1 MPAIPQLTG
10 IKQKTQDSSSESTK
24 TKYLDADK
32 KVDIKSYLDKLN
44 KEEKSGLKGIEVRET
59 PKQLGKDD
67 FLKLLITQLTQQDPT
82 NPMKDQDFIAQMAQF
97 SSLEQMKNISSGISR
112 MEAKQSYSLVGKVV
126 SGPDMVTGETVV
138 GLAAALF
145 FDADGK
151 SYVRVNGRSVEVEK
165 ITLISDPSVL
175 NLEKDMSPNVS
186 NKENQSEKK
195 STSVQENQEPS
206 DKSTTKQSVHEALP
220 MTEKS
225 VDWNY
230 PGAKTN
236 KGTNYDK

>member
-1 MPAIPQLTG
+1 MPIPQLSG
-10 IKQKTQDSSSESTK
+10 IKTKTIESSSESTK
-24 TKYLDADK
+24 TKYMDADK
-32 KVDIKSYLDKLN
+32 KVDIKSYLDRLN
-44 KEEKSGLKGIEVRET
+44 KEEKAGLKGIEVRET

-82 NPMKDQDFIAQMAQF
+82 SPMKDQDFIAQMAQF
-97 SSLEQMKNISSGISR
+97 SSLEQMKNISTGISR
-112 MEAKQSYSLVGKVV
+112 MEAKQSYTLVGKVV
-126 SGPDMVTGETVV
+126 SGPDIVTGETVV

-175 NLEKDMSPNVS
+175 NLEKDMSPKPS
-186 NKENQSEKK
+186 SKENEIEKK

-206 DKSTTKQSVHEALP
+206 DKSTTKQSVHETIPNLDKP
-220 MTEKS
+220 

-236 KGTNYDK
+236 KGTNYEK

>member
-1 MPAIPQLTG
+1 MPVPQLSG
-10 IKQKTQDSSSESTK
+10 IKTKTQEPSSESTK
-24 TKYLDADK
+24 TKYMDADK
-32 KVDIKSYLDKLN
+32 KVDIKSYLDRLN
-44 KEEKSGLKGIEVRET
+44 KEEKAGLKGIEVRET

-82 NPMKDQDFIAQMAQF
+82 SPMKDQDFIAQMAQF

-126 SGPDMVTGETVV
+126 SGPDMVTGETVI

-175 NLEKDMSPNVS
+175 NLEKDMSLKPTL
-186 NKENQSEKK
+186 KENEIEKK
-195 STSVQENQEPS
+195 ITSIQENQEPT
-206 DKSTTKQSVHEALP
+206 DKSTTKQSVHETLP
-220 MTEKS
+220 NLEKP

-236 KGTNYDK
+236 KGTNYEK

>member
-1 MPAIPQLTG
+1 MPTPQLTG
-10 IKQKTQDSSSESTK
+10 IKSKIPEASSESTK
-24 TKYLDADK
+24 TKYIDADK
-32 KVDIKSYLDKLN
+32 KVDIKSYLDRLN
-44 KEEKSGLKGIEVRET
+44 KEEKAGLKGIEVRET

-165 ITLISDPSVL
+165 ITLISDPSIL
-175 NLEKDMSPNVS
+175 NLEKDMSPINNS
-186 NKENQSEKK
+186 KENQNEKK
-195 STSVQENQEPS
+195 SSSVQENQNTS

-220 MTEKS
+220 NLDKP

-236 KGTNYDK
+236 KGTNYEK

>member
-10 IKQKTQDSSSESTK
+10 IKQKTQDSSSESAK

-82 NPMKDQDFIAQMAQF
+82 NPMKDHDFIAQMAQF

-220 MTEKS
+220 MKERS

>member
-1 MPAIPQLTG
+1 MPTPQLTG
-10 IKQKTQDSSSESTK
+10 IKSKTQEASSDSIK
-24 TKYLDADK
+24 TKYMDADK
-32 KVDIKSYLDKLN
+32 KVDIKSYLDRLN
-44 KEEKSGLKGIEVRET
+44 KEEKAGLKGIEIRET

-126 SGPDMVTGETVV
+126 SGPDMVNGETVV
-138 GLAAALF
+138 GIAAALF

-175 NLEKDMSPNVS
+175 NLEKDMSL
-186 NKENQSEKK
+186 KETEIEKK
-195 STSVQENQEPS
+195 SSSVQENIEPS

-220 MTEKS
+220 KLEKP

-236 KGTNYDK
+236 KGTNYEK

>member
-1 MPAIPQLTG
+1 MPVPQLTG
-10 IKQKTQDSSSESTK
+10 IKSKISESSSESTK
-24 TKYLDADK
+24 IKYMDADK

-44 KEEKSGLKGIEVRET
+44 KEEKAGLKGIEVRET

-126 SGPDMVTGETVV
+126 SGPDMVTGEAVV
-138 GLAAALF
+138 GIAAALF

-165 ITLISDPSVL
+165 ITLISDPAVL
-175 NLEKDMSPNVS
+175 NLDREVSPVSKSKDA
-186 NKENQSEKK
+186 ENEKK
-195 STSVQENQEPS
+195 STSIQENQNAS
-206 DKSTTKQSVHEALP
+206 DKSTTKQSGREVLP
-220 MTEKS
+220 FVERQ

-230 PGAKTN
+230 PGANTN
-236 KGTNYDK
+236 KGTNYEK

>member
-1 MPAIPQLTG
+1 MPTPPISG
-10 IKQKTQDSSSESTK
+10 IKPKSIDPSTESTK

-32 KVDIKSYLDKLN
+32 KVDIKSYLDKLS

-67 FLKLLITQLTQQDPT
+67 FLKLLITQLSQQDPT

-97 SSLEQMKNISSGISR
+97 SSLEQMKNISAGITR

-138 GLAAALF
+138 GIAAALF

-175 NLEKDMSPNVS
+175 NQEKEISTN
-186 NKENQSEKK
+186 NIKENQIEKK
-195 STSVQENQEPS
+195 TSIQENQNLS
-206 DKSTTKQSVHEALP
+206 DIGTAKQSVHETIQSLDKP
-220 MTEKS
+220 

-236 KGTNYDK
+236 KGTNYEK

>member
-1 MPAIPQLTG
+1 MPVPQLSG
-10 IKQKTQDSSSESTK
+10 IKSKIPDSSSESTK
-24 TKYLDADK
+24 IKYMDADK

-44 KEEKSGLKGIEVRET
+44 KEEKAGLKGIEVRET

-82 NPMKDQDFIAQMAQF
+82 NPLKDQDFIAQMAQF
-97 SSLEQMKNISSGISR
+97 SGLEQMKNISSGISR

-126 SGPDMVTGETVV
+126 SGPDIVTGEAVV
-138 GLAAALF
+138 GVAAALF

-151 SYVRVNGRSVEVEK
+151 SFVRVNGRSIEVEK
-165 ITLISDPSVL
+165 ITLISDPSIL
-175 NLEKDMSPNVS
+175 NVEK
-186 NKENQSEKK
+186 EQSSIINSKDLDIEKK
-195 STSVQENQEPS
+195 SSSIQENQRTS
-206 DKSTTKQSVHEALP
+206 DKSTTKQPIHEVLP
-220 MTEKS
+220 VLEKP

-236 KGTNYDK
+236 KGTDYEK

>member
-1 MPAIPQLTG
+1 MPTPPLSG
-10 IKQKTQDSSSESTK
+10 IKTKTSDPSSESTK
-24 TKYLDADK
+24 TKYMDADK
-32 KVDIKSYLDKLN
+32 KVDIKSYLDRLN
-44 KEEKSGLKGIEVRET
+44 KEEKLGLKGIEVRET

-67 FLKLLITQLTQQDPT
+67 FLKLLITQLSQQDPT
-82 NPMKDQDFIAQMAQF
+82 SPMKDQDFIAQMAQF

-126 SGPDMVTGETVV
+126 SGPDLVTGETVV

-175 NLEKDMSPNVS
+175 NLEKDMSPKPS
-186 NKENQSEKK
+186 SKENEIEKK

-206 DKSTTKQSVHEALP
+206 DKSTTKQSVHETIPNLDKP
-220 MTEKS
+220 

-236 KGTNYDK
+236 KGTNYEK

>member
-1 MPAIPQLTG
+1 VLKYAG
-10 IKQKTQDSSSESTK
+10 IIS
-24 TKYLDADK
+24 
-32 KVDIKSYLDKLN
+32 
-44 KEEKSGLKGIEVRET
+44 
-59 PKQLGKDD
+59 P
-67 FLKLLITQLTQQDPT
+67 
-82 NPMKDQDFIAQMAQF
+82 
-97 SSLEQMKNISSGISR
+97 ISSAS
-112 MEAKQSYSLVGKVV
+112 QS
-126 SGPDMVTGETVV
+126 GETVV

-195 STSVQENQEPS
+195 STSVQENQELS